1 MNIKKFTVLA
11 LYTFILILAIIPP
24 SEGQIGFPYMD
35 KLIHFF
41 AFFILSVATLFAF
54 QVTRIFQCILLI
66 ICFGICIEVIQ
77 YFIPYRSF
85 EILDIIADIIGALIG
100 FKALKKI

>member
-1 MNIKKFTVLA
+1 
-11 LYTFILILAIIPP
+11 
-24 SEGQIGFPYMD
+24 MD

-41 AFFILSVATLFAF
+41 AFFILSVATLYAFEVTQIFA
-54 QVTRIFQCILLI
+54 CITLI
-66 ICFGICIEVIQ
+66 VCFGIGIEVIQ
-77 YFIPYRSF
+77 YFITYRSF

>member
-1 MNIKKFTVLA
+1 MSLKKFTIIA
-11 LYTFILILAIIPP
+11 FYILIFVLAIIPP
-24 SEGQIGFPYMD
+24 SEGQISFPYLD
-35 KLIHFF
+35 KLIHFL
-41 AFFILSVATLFAF
+41 AFFIISVGTFYAF
-54 QVTRIFQCILLI
+54 QVTEIFRCFLLI
-66 ICFGICIEVIQ
+66 ACFGICIEVIQ